1 MKVVTFLVV
10 LALISCSNI
19 QKKEVNSFDPVEFL
33 RCVVNSPE
41 VYQYIEQIVQLVIE
55 GKTEEI
61 QKVIIEALPAIVK
74 KGVECAFPEK
84 IQMRNEYTC
93 LDTYHLC
100 DCDAN
105 ETNGNKYCCCSDY

>member
-1 MKVVTFLVV
+1 M
-10 LALISCSNI
+10 
-19 QKKEVNSFDPVEFL
+19 D
-33 RCVVNSPE
+33 
-41 VYQYIEQIVQLVIE
+41 EQIRQVLDEILTIDFME
-55 GKTEEI
+55 GIFSNSMKTEEI